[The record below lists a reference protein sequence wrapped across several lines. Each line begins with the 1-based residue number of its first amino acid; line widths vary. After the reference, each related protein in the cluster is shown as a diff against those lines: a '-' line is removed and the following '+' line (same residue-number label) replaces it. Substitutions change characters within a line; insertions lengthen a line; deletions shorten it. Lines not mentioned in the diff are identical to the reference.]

1 MTLLSWIGWIA
12 TAVFSTSYFFKRADT
27 LRWIQAG
34 AALLWVTYG
43 LLIHA
48 MPVVVANIIV
58 AAAAL
63 YSWYAAARA
72 ERRSRNFRRIDDD
85 SLEESIS

>member
-12 TAVFSTSYFFKRADT
+12 TAVFSTSYFFKGAST

-48 MPVVVANIIV
+48 MPVVVANVIV
-58 AAAAL
+58 ASAAV
-63 YSWYAAARA
+63 YSSHAASRAQKQARPLSS
-72 ERRSRNFRRIDDD
+72 ED
-85 SLEESIS
+85 SLQDSIS

>member
-1 MTLLSWIGWIA
+1 MSLLSWIGWIA
-12 TAVFSTSYFFKRADT
+12 TAVFSTSYFFKGATT

-48 MPVVVANIIV
+48 MPVVVANVIV
-58 AAAAL
+58 AAAAV
-63 YSWYAAARA
+63 YSSLAAS
-72 ERRSRNFRRIDDD
+72 RSRKDPEYNVDGD
-85 SLEESIS
+85 SLHDSIS

>member
-1 MTLLSWIGWIA
+1 MTLLSAIGWIA
-12 TAVFSTSYFFKRADT
+12 TAVFSTSYFFKGAST

-43 LLIHA
+43 VLIHA

-58 AAAAL
+58 AAAAV
-63 YSWYAAARA
+63 YSSIASARA
-72 ERRSRNFRRIDDD
+72 AKQNHPTPTP
-85 SLEESIS
+85 

>member
-1 MTLLSWIGWIA
+1 MSLLTSIGWIA
-12 TAVFSTSYFFKRADT
+12 TAVFSTSYFFKGAST

-48 MPVVVANIIV
+48 MPVVVANVIV
-58 AAAAL
+58 ASAAVYSSLAAAGSQKRTDAL
-63 YSWYAAARA
+63 VEPSDPA
-72 ERRSRNFRRIDDD
+72 S
-85 SLEESIS
+85 

>member
-1 MTLLSWIGWIA
+1 MSLLSWIGWIA
-12 TAVFSTSYFFKRADT
+12 TAVFSTSYFFKGAST

-48 MPVVVANIIV
+48 MPVVVANVIV
-58 AAAAL
+58 ASAAV
-63 YSWYAAARA
+63 YSSLAAARSQKRTEA
-72 ERRSRNFRRIDDD
+72 
-85 SLEESIS
+85 LVESSESAS

>member
-1 MTLLSWIGWIA
+1 MSLLSWIGWIA
-12 TAVFSTSYFFKRADT
+12 TAVFSTSYFFKGAST

-48 MPVVVANIIV
+48 MPVVVANVIV
-58 AAAAL
+58 ASAAV
-63 YSWYAAARA
+63 YSSLAAARSQKHTEA
-72 ERRSRNFRRIDDD
+72 LVESND
-85 SLEESIS
+85 SAS

>member
-1 MTLLSWIGWIA
+1 MSLLSWIGWIA
-12 TAVFSTSYFFKRADT
+12 TAVFSTSYFFKGAST

-48 MPVVVANIIV
+48 MPVVVANVIV
-58 AAAAL
+58 AAAAV
-63 YSWYAAARA
+63 YSSLAAARSQKKMQ
-72 ERRSRNFRRIDDD
+72 RPIPSGSSLQD
-85 SLEESIS
+85 SSS

>member
-1 MTLLSWIGWIA
+1 MLSWIGWIA
-12 TAVFSTSYFFKRADT
+12 TAVFSTSYFFKGAGA

-48 MPVVVANIIV
+48 TPVVVANVIV

-63 YSWYAAARA
+63 YSWYAASRA
-72 ERRSRNFRRIDDD
+72 ARRSRNIRRIDDE
-85 SLEESIS
+85 SLQDSIS